1 VEWLE
6 CHFFVYSLKI
16 SIKHDFNVTEVIT
29 YFRKGP
35 PGMES
40 KENLNR
46 GLIQLFDKEQ
56 VSALTDKV
64 RKVALEVLMPLFK
77 KVRRD
82 EKQDGS
88 FVTEADLQV
97 QRKLSAWLAQQ
108 WPDIRFLGE
117 EMSSEVQRGLLDSD
131 TPLWCLDPLDGTT
144 NFVAEIPYFCISLAL
159 IASGRVHLA
168 IVYDPGRD
176 ECFVAIPGQGAT
188 LNGQHLGP
196 HDHRTGL
203 SGATALVDFKRLPRT
218 LSTRL
223 VTETPYTSQR
233 SFGSVALDLCWI
245 AAGRCDLYLHG
256 RSNIWDYAAGLL
268 VLEESGGQSC
278 TLDGE
283 PVFST
288 ELLPRSIVAAAEN
301 VLYREWCEWLGI
313 TRPAH

>member
-1 VEWLE
+1 MN
-6 CHFFVYSLKI
+6 SKQ
-16 SIKHDFNVTEVIT
+16 DFN
-29 YFRKGP
+29 RD
-35 PGMES
+35 
-40 KENLNR
+40 
-46 GLIQLFDKEQ
+46 LIDLFGEEL
-56 VSALTDKV
+56 VSALTARI
-64 RKVALEVLMPLFK
+64 RKVALEELMPLFT

-88 FVTEADLQV
+88 FVTEADLRV

-117 EMSSEVQRGLLDSD
+117 EMESEAQRGLLDSD

-144 NFVAEIPYFCISLAL
+144 NFVSEIPYFCISLAL
-159 IASGRVHLA
+159 IASGRVHVA
-168 IVYDPGRD
+168 IVYDPNRD
-176 ECFVAIPGQGAT
+176 ECFVAIPGKWAS
-188 LNGQHLGP
+188 LNGRRLGP
-196 HDHRTGL
+196 HVCRTGL
-203 SGATALVDFKRLPRT
+203 AGATALVDFKRLPQT

-283 PVFST
+283 QVFSR
-288 ELLPRSIVAAAEN
+288 ELKPRSIVAAAESQ
-301 VLYREWCEWLGI
+301 LYREWCSWLGI
-313 TRPAH
+313 TRPVR

>member
-1 VEWLE
+1 MN
-6 CHFFVYSLKI
+6 SKQ
-16 SIKHDFNVTEVIT
+16 DFN
-29 YFRKGP
+29 RD
-35 PGMES
+35 
-40 KENLNR
+40 
-46 GLIQLFDKEQ
+46 LIDLFGEEQ
-56 VSALTDKV
+56 VSALTA
-64 RKVALEVLMPLFK
+64 RIREVALEELMPLFT

-88 FVTEADLQV
+88 FVTEADLRV

-117 EMSSEVQRGLLDSD
+117 EMESEAQGSLLDSD
-131 TPLWCLDPLDGTT
+131 SPLWCLDPLDGTT
-144 NFVAEIPYFCISLAL
+144 NFVSEIPYFCISLAL
-159 IASGRVHLA
+159 IASGRVHVA
-168 IVYDPGRD
+168 IVYDPNRD
-176 ECFVAIPGQGAT
+176 ECFVAIPGKGST
-188 LNGQHLGP
+188 LNGRRLGP
-196 HDHRTGL
+196 HGCRTGL
-203 SGATALVDFKRLPRT
+203 AGATALVDFKRLPQT

-283 PVFST
+283 QVFSR
-288 ELLPRSIVAAAEN
+288 ELKPRSIVAAAESQ
-301 VLYREWCEWLGI
+301 LYREWCSWLGI
-313 TRPAH
+313 TRPVR